1 MSGINLLLSTAKDAL
16 QTQQLALD
24 VVSHNVANVNTPDYT
39 RQIPI
44 LESKDPAPYA
54 GLLLGRGV
62 SITEIQRNTDAFI
75 ENNLQERQSS
85 LTAASEKE
93 IYMGVLEGLFDESSD
108 NSLSSQMADF
118 WNAWNDVANNPS
130 GDAERSALYERGT
143 LLCQAFS
150 DVSGHIS
157 QLNKELNLSLD
168 AGVGTINE
176 LTSKI
181 ADLNEE
187 IVSMSSTGEANDLLD
202 QRQHLVNQLSEY
214 LDLSYYV
221 NADNSMT
228 VTTGKGYT
236 LVNKGES
243 YTLNFEGG
251 NITWESSGSSTTDIT
266 GTITGGKMG
275 GWLEMRDSIIP
286 EYNDKL
292 NQLAHALIG
301 EVNSIHAQG
310 IGLETMTD
318 VTASARVSDP
328 SQNLW
333 DQTSGLPY
341 YDAIDSSGSFNIWV
355 YDSSGA
361 VVGGGTIDVDGAG
374 VNSLNGLRGT
384 IDGLAHMHAE
394 ISTDGKLRLYA
405 DAGFSFAFSD
415 DTSNALSALGINTF
429 FSGKNANDMSVNSAL
444 ATNKNLIAAG
454 KVDPA
459 TGETASGD
467 NSNAIDMAGL
477 QFSDVAIRNSDGSVA
492 AIDTLDNYLAS
503 VEGSI
508 GIKSQS
514 ITRTKEYNE
523 VIVNKL
529 KETRNNI
536 SAVSLDEEMTQL
548 IKFQHA
554 YGAAAKLIS
563 TADEMYQTLLDLK

>member
-1 MSGINLLLSTAKDAL
+1 
-16 QTQQLALD
+16 
-24 VVSHNVANVNTPDYT
+24 
-39 RQIPI
+39 
-44 LESKDPAPYA
+44 
-54 GLLLGRGV
+54 
-62 SITEIQRNTDAFI
+62 
-75 ENNLQERQSS
+75 
-85 LTAASEKE
+85 
-93 IYMGVLEGLFDESSD
+93 
-108 NSLSSQMADF
+108 
-118 WNAWNDVANNPS
+118 
-130 GDAERSALYERGT
+130 
-143 LLCQAFS
+143 
-150 DVSGHIS
+150 
-157 QLNKELNLSLD
+157 
-168 AGVGTINE
+168 
-176 LTSKI
+176 
-181 ADLNEE
+181 
-187 IVSMSSTGEANDLLD
+187 
-202 QRQHLVNQLSEY
+202 
-214 LDLSYYV
+214 
-221 NADNSMT
+221 
-228 VTTGKGYT
+228 
-236 LVNKGES
+236 
-243 YTLNFEGG
+243 
-251 NITWESSGSSTTDIT
+251 
-266 GTITGGKMG
+266 MG

-286 EYNDKL
+286 EYNNKL

-301 EVNSIHAQG
+301 EANSIHAQG
-310 IGLETMTD
+310 VGLETMTD

-328 SQNLW
+328 LQNLW

-341 YDAIDSSGSFNIWV
+341 YDAIDSTGSFNIWV
-355 YDSSGA
+355 YNSSGD
-361 VVGGGTIDVDGAG
+361 VVGGGPVTIDVDGTG
-374 VNSLNGLRGT
+374 VSSLNGLQGT

-415 DTSNALSALGINTF
+415 DTSNVLSALGINTF

-477 QFSDVAIRNSDGSVA
+477 QFSDVAIKKSDGSVA

-529 KETRNNI
+529 KETRNNL